1 MPSAGGGQGKVE
13 IRDLFNHST
22 VTLTVTTD
30 CHGASKKVRPPTP
43 EEQRSP
49 ASVMAKAQRSNLEGG
64 GRRLEDAS
72 SQHLNLRG
80 GGGWVGSGGFVT
92 VGSIG
97 AHDSAALRITPLC
110 E

>member
-80 GGGWVGSGGFVT
+80 VMGWEWWVCDCWVDRSPRLR
-92 VGSIG
+92 G
-97 AHDSAALRITPLC
+97 APDHASV
-110 E
+110 